1 VPSAGTYV
9 LVGQQILW
17 TAPST
22 VTTIVECYTAN
33 QAGTPLPYGA
43 YSMTTVPAGG
53 QNYVT
58 VPLNGYFTTTGYT
71 QIKVAAGITAMAQ
84 VLPRVSARS
93 RRRRRTNLRRIL
105 VQGVA
110 QPSRPLESGIL
121 MSLRGRDLT
130 PGALFPRGQASIKR
144 ENAAAPIGRLSSR

>member
-71 QIKVAAGITAMAQ
+71 QINVNCRYYSNGTIATTSLGTITA
-84 VLPRVSARS
+84 
-93 RRRRRTNLRRIL
+93 
-105 VQGVA
+105 
-110 QPSRPLESGIL
+110 
-121 MSLRGRDLT
+121 
-130 PGALFPRGQASIKR
+130 ASTD
-144 ENAAAPIGRLSSR
+144 